1 MGSDMV
7 ALSSSIESN
16 VGESLA
22 EALRDL
28 EKKAHQVSVQQSTPQ
43 VAGTLQELLGQQMVA
58 AISGISDEKTVGRW
72 ARGERGPRGESERR
86 LRDAFQIV
94 TLLSLA
100 DSPAMARAWFVGMNP
115 HLHDRAPFAVLS
127 DDPESAPRVLAAAKA
142 FVVNG

>member
-1 MGSDMV
+1 MV
-7 ALSSSIESN
+7 MASRCAEPA

-22 EALRDL
+22 DWLSKL
-28 EKKAHQVSVQQSTPQ
+28 ETRAHHISVHTSTPH
-43 VAGTLQELLGQQMVA
+43 VAGALQDLLGQRLVA
-58 AISGISDEKTVGRW
+58 TISGIGDEKTVGRW
-72 ARGERGPRGESERR
+72 ARGEREPRGESERR

-115 HLHDRAPFAVLS
+115 HLRDRAPFAVLGEDS
-127 DDPESAPRVLAAAKA
+127 ASAPQVLAAAKA